1 MASKEDYEEQ
11 EILLPISSNKTVG
24 DEDQRR
30 IDVKR
35 IGKVVGVTAAGVA
48 VGGPL
53 LTVVSTTV
61 AAALCVAAVGLP
73 LVLLISPVL
82 FIPCF
87 MLVGT
92 TAGFSL
98 TAVMAYA
105 GVSTLKWVFRYARDR
120 PLSEGKTE
128 ETVSRGG
135 DYEEEEDVVAKTFDE
150 GWKQELHQKDD
161 AVGRERVEEAAE
173 EEEDQSTKD
182 EEIKVTGDEDDKDD
196 VVDSASSQS
205 DKDKEKDKKE
215 PSSSQ
220 KSKKQKNPKKK

>member
-1 MASKEDYEEQ
+1 MASKDDYEEQ
-11 EILLPISSNKTVG
+11 EILIPISSNKTVG
-24 DEDQRR
+24 DEDQRS

-35 IGKVVGVTAAGVA
+35 IGKVVGFTAAGVA

-53 LTVVSTTV
+53 LTVVGTTV

-73 LVLLISPVL
+73 LLLLISPVL

-92 TAGFSL
+92 TAGFSVA
-98 TAVMAYA
+98 AVMAYA
-105 GVSTLKWVFRYARDR
+105 GISTLKWVFRYARDR
-120 PLSEGKTE
+120 PFNEGKTE
-128 ETVSRGG
+128 QTVSRGG
-135 DYEEEEDVVAKTFDE
+135 HYEEEDIAAKTLDE

-161 AVGRERVEEAAE
+161 AVGRERVVEAAE
-173 EEEDQSTKD
+173 EEEDQSTRD
-182 EEIKVTGDEDDKDD
+182 EEIRVTGDEDDKED

-205 DKDKEKDKKE
+205 DKDKDKDKKE